1 MRVRC
6 SRSLWFYVELK
17 YNSLNLDFYLVVVN
31 YGPRSAVESILG
43 KKHFTEVVGSKL
55 QLLGK

>member
-43 KKHFTEVVGSKL
+43 KNILLRLWVVNYSY
-55 QLLGK
+55 

>member
-1 MRVRC
+1 M
-6 SRSLWFYVELK
+6 ELK